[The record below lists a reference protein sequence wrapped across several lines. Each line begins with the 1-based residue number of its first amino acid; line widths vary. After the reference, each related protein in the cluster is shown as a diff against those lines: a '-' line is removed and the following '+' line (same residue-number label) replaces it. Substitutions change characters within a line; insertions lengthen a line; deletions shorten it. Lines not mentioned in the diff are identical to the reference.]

1 MIIKIVRFLVRIF
14 FRIFLNV
21 KISGSENIP
30 KTGGIMLAPNH
41 TSNWD
46 PPFIGS
52 MSTRPVN
59 FMAKSELFNN
69 KFFGWLI
76 KNLGAFPVE
85 RGSADVEAVKNT
97 IRLLKDGNA
106 VVLFP
111 HGRRIKQDE
120 DVPIKDGAV
129 MIAVR
134 SRVPILPVYISGEYK
149 FRKKIKI
156 AFGKPLD
163 LSEYYGLKLT
173 SERQAELSD
182 MLWTEIKKLNK

>member
-156 AFGKPLD
+156 TFGKPLD

>member
-173 SERQAELSD
+173 SEQQAELSD
-182 MLWTEIKKLNK
+182 MLWSEMKKLNK